1 MDDIMK
7 TDVDE
12 EQIAPYMEEIN
23 RQFDYIDKED
33 IIKKM
38 VTITFGKFLD
48 YYKNA
53 PEIVKPESGRGK
65 RGAEGRGSEGRGRV
79 SNGRRKHEAEA
90 GFKRLFI
97 NLGKADGFYP
107 GEIMQYLN
115 KHVRG
120 RQEVGHI
127 DLLSKFAYIEVPEQD
142 AKKVMKAL
150 NGTEYKGRTVR
161 CNDADEEG
169 HGRAARG
176 GRSER
181 SGRGSRG
188 EARSKKP
195 RYNDDNG
202 DWRELIQGKPFKL
215 KGEEPNFE
223 EEGWA
228 RRRPKKK

>member
-1 MDDIMK
+1 M
-7 TDVDE
+7 
-12 EQIAPYMEEIN
+12 
-23 RQFDYIDKED
+23 
-33 IIKKM
+33 
-38 VTITFGKFLD
+38 
-48 YYKNA
+48 
-53 PEIVKPESGRGK
+53 
-65 RGAEGRGSEGRGRV
+65 
-79 SNGRRKHEAEA
+79 
-90 GFKRLFI
+90 
-97 NLGKADGFYP
+97 
-107 GEIMQYLN
+107 N

-176 GRSER
+176 EGGRSSRSSER
-181 SGRGSRG
+181 GGRSAKRGYGDDARSGRSDRNGRGSRG

>member
-1 MDDIMK
+1 MVAESM
-7 TDVDE
+7 
-12 EQIAPYMEEIN
+12 
-23 RQFDYIDKED
+23 RQ
-33 IIKKM
+33 
-38 VTITFGKFLD
+38 
-48 YYKNA
+48 
-53 PEIVKPESGRGK
+53 
-65 RGAEGRGSEGRGRV
+65 
-79 SNGRRKHEAEA
+79 
-90 GFKRLFI
+90 RLFI

-115 KHVRG
+115 KHVKG

-127 DLLSKFAYIEVPEQD
+127 DLLSKFAYIEVPEED
-142 AKKVMKAL
+142 AKRVMKAL

-176 GRSER
+176 GRSSEGRGARSSER
-181 SGRGSRG
+181 GGRSSEGRGRRGSSDDARDSRDSRGKGGRGSRDESRG
-188 EARSKKP
+188 GRKSRSQE
-195 RYNDDNG
+195 DTG
-202 DWRELIQGKPFKL
+202 DWRQFFQNNDNVKF